1 MVLRPALPA
10 LQPSRMR
17 ARLRVDIVGVDQKT
31 PRQRACVFAYLLA
44 WLRAAKPIQPDAPEP
59 IDFRQ

>member
-1 MVLRPALPA
+1 
-10 LQPSRMR
+10 MR
-17 ARLRVDIVGVDQKT
+17 ARFGVYIVGVDQKT

-44 WLRAAKPIQPDAPEP
+44 WLRAAKPIQPDAPEL